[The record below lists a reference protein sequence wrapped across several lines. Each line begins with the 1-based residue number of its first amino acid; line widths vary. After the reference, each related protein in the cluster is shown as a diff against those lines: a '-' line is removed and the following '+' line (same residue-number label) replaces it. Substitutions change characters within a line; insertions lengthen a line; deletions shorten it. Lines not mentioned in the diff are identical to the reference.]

1 MATTSSDTT
10 NRYGRLRLVDR
21 DPGVEPGSGSRFN
34 VKFAFEGTNLIEMQT
49 ALGPRLAAMGVERV
63 TRSGMTITLHGVEPG
78 READVFGEVQSAL
91 DDVNKARRLAQ
102 GDAEERRAA
111 SDAASA
117 AADVRLE
124 DVRGGFHAARQAR
137 IAHETGATLGPESR
151 QNGNRATP
159 SRS

>member
-1 MATTSSDTT
+1 MATTSSESA
-10 NRYGRLRLVDR
+10 NRYGRLRLADR
-21 DPGVEPGSGSRFN
+21 DPEVEPGSGSRFN

-49 ALGPRLAAMGVERV
+49 ALGPRLAAVGVARV
-63 TRSGMTITLHGVEPG
+63 TRSGMTITLYGVEQG
-78 READVFGEVQSAL
+78 REGDVFGAVQSAL
-91 DDVNKARRLAQ
+91 DDVNEARRVAQ

-124 DVRGGFHAARQAR
+124 EVREGFHEARQSR
-137 IAHETGATLGPESR
+137 IAHETGVTLGAEAR

-159 SRS
+159 RRA